1 MRILVIGDIHG
12 GLKALKQLLDRAEIT
27 VTDQLIF
34 VGDYVDGWSE
44 SAEVIQYLI
53 ALSKIHKC
61 VFIKGNHDVWCETWL
76 RTNRADKVWLEHGG
90 KSAVQ
95 SYTRFSVEEKRK
107 HLAFFEQMKPYYLD
121 SQKRLFIHAGFTSED
136 GVEEEVSES
145 NFYFDRSLWEMALSF
160 DGHMDENSE
169 IYPKRLKHYSE
180 IYIGHTPTTNFN
192 SEVPMNA
199 LNVWNVDTGAAF
211 YGRLS
216 AVDIDSKEVFQ
227 SETLME
233 LYPDQKGRNL
243 RSLNEILGQ

>member
-1 MRILVIGDIHG
+1 
-12 GLKALKQLLDRAEIT
+12 
-27 VTDQLIF
+27 
-34 VGDYVDGWSE
+34 
-44 SAEVIQYLI
+44 
-53 ALSKIHKC
+53 
-61 VFIKGNHDVWCETWL
+61 
-76 RTNRADKVWLEHGG
+76 
-90 KSAVQ
+90 
-95 SYTRFSVEEKRK
+95 
-107 HLAFFEQMKPYYLD
+107 
-121 SQKRLFIHAGFTSED
+121 
-136 GVEEEVSES
+136 
-145 NFYFDRSLWEMALSF
+145 MALSF
-160 DGHMDENSE
+160 DAHMDENSE

-243 RSLNEILGQ
+243 RSLNQILGQ